1 MLNVSDCKGC
11 SANVHISEE
20 EINRAIAILRKNKN
34 TKFVDDKTYEFRLE
48 QCKNCEFLE
57 YGTTCLKCG
66 CIVQIRAKLADSSC
80 PYAKERKW

>member
-1 MLNVSDCKGC
+1 MYNSSECKGC
-11 SANVHISEE
+11 SANVYISEE

-34 TKFVDDKTYEFRLE
+34 TKFVDDKTYEFRLR
-48 QCKNCEFLE
+48 QCRNCEFLE

-80 PYAKERKW
+80 PYTKEHKW